1 MTKMT
6 IIYENNKVINFDAF
20 QKIQINDNYYYYFN
34 SIATISNN
42 EKNDILSLCEKND
55 YYYMHLTLMF
65 EIYQITN
72 LYFVCMLIYTNDHKL
87 CSFGFFNVV
96 DDKLEIGFMLVDKNH
111 RYRQLSKTILITAQN
126 LSYINIHSKTI
137 TVETDNN
144 ESLRYFLKQGF
155 RVFGKNDKFL
165 KLILN

>member
-1 MTKMT
+1 MTKMQ

-20 QKIQINDNYYYYFN
+20 HIIQINDDYYYYFN
-34 SIATISNN
+34 SIATISID
-42 EKNDILSLCEKND
+42 EKADILALCEKND
-55 YYYMHLTLMF
+55 YYYMHLRLIF
-65 EIYQITN
+65 EIYQLTN

-87 CSFGFFNVV
+87 VSFGFFNVV

-111 RYRQLSKTILITAQN
+111 RSKQLSKTILTTAQN
-126 LSYINIHSKTI
+126 LSYINIHSKQITI
-137 TVETDNN
+137 ETDNT

-155 RVFGKNDKFL
+155 RVFGKNERFL

>member
-1 MTKMT
+1 MTRMQ

-20 QKIQINDNYYYYFN
+20 NKIQINDNYYYYFN
-34 SIATISNN
+34 SIATISSN
-42 EKNDILSLCEKND
+42 EKKDILALCEIND
-55 YYYMHLTLMF
+55 YYYMHLTLIF
-65 EIYQITN
+65 EIYQLAS

-87 CSFGFFNVV
+87 SSFGFFNVV
-96 DDKLEIGFMLVDKNH
+96 DDKLEIAFMLVDKNH
-111 RYRQLSKTILITAQN
+111 RSRQLSKTILATAQN
-126 LSYINIHSKTI
+126 LSYINIHSKQITI
-137 TVETDNN
+137 ETDNN

>member
-1 MTKMT
+1 
-6 IIYENNKVINFDAF
+6 
-20 QKIQINDNYYYYFN
+20 
-34 SIATISNN
+34 
-42 EKNDILSLCEKND
+42 
-55 YYYMHLTLMF
+55 
-65 EIYQITN
+65 
-72 LYFVCMLIYTNDHKL
+72 MLIYTNDHKL

-96 DDKLEIGFMLVDKNH
+96 DDKLEIAFMLVDKNH

-155 RVFGKNDKFL
+155 RVFGKNEKFL